1 MWKPSSGKTW
11 RISIP
16 TTLHSRTNQQSH
28 WRGLLFFLSQGSLH
42 QAQADGVFE
51 GWDKDFCL
59 RNLENSFLVFVKN
72 VFTNKLVWMNHLHIF
87 IYSVNV
93 STGTGIHLARLSHS
107 ELMTYSPALSL
118 CKTSPFIS
126 GEDQQDP
133 YSTKRKHRGVWWRS
147 ELIRD
152 KCKLRSLNP
161 FVIRLRLSVETAAA
175 EKFSMIP

>member
-1 MWKPSSGKTW
+1 MKN
-11 RISIP
+11 
-16 TTLHSRTNQQSH
+16 LHSNNSPFQNQSAQSLK
-28 WRGLLFFLSQGSLH
+28 RNFILPFAGSLH

-107 ELMTYSPALSL
+107 EFMTYEALLWAFAKHLHLSQER
-118 CKTSPFIS
+118 IS
-126 GEDQQDP
+126 RIPIAQKENTEVCDEG
-133 YSTKRKHRGVWWRS
+133 
-147 ELIRD
+147 
-152 KCKLRSLNP
+152 
-161 FVIRLRLSVETAAA
+161 LS
-175 EKFSMIP
+175 